1 MFQMPTKRRENPLQL
16 RIAASLDDAATVKYC
31 SVKEVYLATSPE
43 ISGGGIVLI
52 LATSRGSLGKL
63 EMEVIWSETRNKKN
77 TWREVIVLFIKVA
90 RYEAKECPELTDEN
104 EWYWPRNE
112 V

>member
-1 MFQMPTKRRENPLQL
+1 MLRTPILELLTRILRASMFQMPTKRRENPLQL

-63 EMEVIWSETRNKKN
+63 EMEVI
-77 TWREVIVLFIKVA
+77 
-90 RYEAKECPELTDEN
+90 
-104 EWYWPRNE
+104 
-112 V
+112 